1 MILQHSKKTN
11 FPYFQSP
18 KNAFY
23 YSLYVFSIIFL
34 GILIY

>member
-23 YSLYVFSIIFL
+23 YSLYIFSIIFL